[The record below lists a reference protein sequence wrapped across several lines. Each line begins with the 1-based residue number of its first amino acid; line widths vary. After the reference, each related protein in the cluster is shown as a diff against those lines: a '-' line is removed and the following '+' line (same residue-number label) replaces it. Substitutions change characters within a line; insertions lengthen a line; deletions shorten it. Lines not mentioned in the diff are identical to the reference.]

1 MSGLHSNDVGYIG
14 TDSLRLPYPP
24 RSSAWNMTSFREN
37 HMGFAKIIFLSG
49 KSSDFLSELTI
60 FHSLLSF
67 TVYQELWSCLGCCIK
82 PILQCWPFLLFFI
95 LTEGSLF
102 IPASFLK
109 WSLIHCCPDLSSTF
123 SPCFT
128 YLLRFFWATTFLNFF
143 L

>member
-1 MSGLHSNDVGYIG
+1 MRGLHSNDVGYIG

-24 RSSAWNMTSFREN
+24 RSSALSITSFREN

-49 KSSDFLSELTI
+49 KISDFLSELTV

-95 LTEGSLF
+95 LTEKEVHCLSLPHSLSDPLSTVALIWALLF
-102 IPASFLK
+102 PLA
-109 WSLIHCCPDLSSTF
+109 SLIYWDF
-123 SPCFT
+123 SGPQLF
-128 YLLRFFWATTFLNFF
+128 
-143 L
+143 